1 MKRLITFACGAA
13 LTASL
18 LAQHFTSNQI
28 EQMAKAGI
36 PRYQNKLAGMYL
48 YGQGTPKNYTK
59 ALQWTQRAIK
69 NGDLAAKSNL
79 GLYYLR
85 GYGVK
90 VNFKKALHYLMFG
103 VQHNDSYAINNVAS
117 MFEYGQGVKKDL
129 KKAIYYYV
137 KSANL
142 GNSVAQFNLGRLLL
156 HNRPNK
162 AYLFYLA
169 SAKGG
174 LIEGLRKVAFMDEF
188 GIGTEQS
195 YAKACK
201 WFSLG
206 ARQHD
211 KISMNGLAALT
222 PKMSGAQKEE
232 CQQLVRQFR
241 MRPSTD

>member
-1 MKRLITFACGAA
+1 MKKNITWLAC
-13 LTASL
+13 LLMITKL
-18 LAQHFTSNQI
+18 LAQHFTTGQI
-28 EQMAKAGI
+28 KQMAETGM
-36 PRYQNKLAGMYL
+36 PMYQNILAKMYL
-48 YGQGTPKNYTK
+48 NGQGVPRNYK
-59 ALQWTQRAIK
+59 KSMQWTMRAVK
-69 NGDLAAKSNL
+69 SGDITAKANL
-79 GLYYLR
+79 GVYYLR
-85 GYGVK
+85 GYNVK
-90 VNFKKALHYLMFG
+90 VDFKKAMYYFKFG
-103 VQHNDSYAINNVAS
+103 AARNDSYSINSLAT
-117 MFEYGQGVKKDL
+117 MFQDGEGVKKDL

-137 KSANL
+137 RSSNL
-142 GNSVAQFNLGRLLL
+142 GNPVAQFNLGRLLL
-156 HNRPNK
+156 HNRPHK

-174 LIEGLRKVAFMDEF
+174 LIQGLRKVAFMDEF